1 LAKPRKARA
10 SERAYKLAVAKLR
23 AAGPDGQAHAEDVE
37 ACKSL
42 AEFTRQAWH
51 SIEPG
56 TPYLAN
62 WHIDAICE
70 HLEAVTA
77 GQIKRLLINM
87 PPRYMKS
94 LTCSVMWP
102 VWEWTQKPETR
113 YMFTT
118 YSGDLS
124 KDHAL
129 SRRTILESEW
139 FRERWGHKV
148 RLISDNITSV
158 VNDRRGVFT
167 ATSFTGS
174 ATGKGANRLVV
185 DDPHNPKKAESD
197 VERVTTVR
205 LFNTTFMNRLNNKFD
220 DAILAVMQR
229 LHEEDVSARCIE
241 QGYTHLCLPAES
253 EGRTTIVFP
262 MSGRTVVREDGDILW
277 PEREGPEQLQEQK
290 DQGSYYYAGQYQQR
304 PAPAG
309 GGMFT
314 SFEVVDAVPH
324 NLILC
329 RGWDKAGSEGK
340 GDYSAGAWL
349 GMTPASP
356 PEFFILDITRG
367 QWSAGNREKV
377 MHDTATADGNETII
391 WIEQEGGS
399 GGKDSADV
407 SIRNLAGFQAY
418 KQVASGTG
426 DKVARARP
434 LAAQAEIGNVKLLRG
449 PWNKDFIDEARIFPN
464 GKHDDQIDAASLAF
478 NKLCLMPRPGK
489 AAGAQTADA
498 PPVPRVAGA
507 APVKPAGWS
516 MGR

>member
-1 LAKPRKARA
+1 MSRSKRA
-10 SERAYKLAVAKLR
+10 HREYKLAL
-23 AAGPDGQAHAEDVE
+23 AATKARGQSVSPHAAEIE
-37 ACKSL
+37 ACGSL
-42 AEFTRQAWH
+42 AEFTRRAWH
-51 SIEPG
+51 AIEPG
-56 TPYLAN
+56 TPYLPN

-70 HLEAVTA
+70 HLESVTA
-77 GQIKRLLINM
+77 GQCKRLLINM

-94 LTCSVMWP
+94 ILCSVMWP
-102 VWEWTQKPETR
+102 VWEWTKKPETR

-124 KDHAL
+124 RDHAL

-139 FRERWGHKV
+139 FQARWGGIV
-148 RLISDNITSV
+148 RLASDNITSV
-158 VNDRRGVFT
+158 MNDRRGVFT

-197 VERVTTVR
+197 VERVSTVR
-205 LFNTTFMNRLNNKFD
+205 LFNTTFMNRLNNKFE
-220 DAILAVMQR
+220 DAIVVVMQR

-253 EGRTTIVFP
+253 EGRTTVVFP
-262 MSGRTVVREDGDILW
+262 MSGREQVREDGDILW

-290 DQGSYYYAGQYQQR
+290 NQGSYYYAGQYQQR

-314 SFEVVDAVPH
+314 SFEVVDAVPKR
-324 NLILC
+324 LVKV

-340 GDYSAGAWL
+340 GDFSAGVL
-349 GMTPASP
+349 IGMTGGADPT
-356 PEFFILDITRG
+356 FYVLDVVKG

-377 MHDTATADGNETII
+377 MHDTATADGVEVHI

-407 SIRNLAGFQAY
+407 SIRHLAGFVAQ

-449 PWNKDFIDEARIFPN
+449 SWNAAFVDESRIFPN

-478 NKLCLMPRPGK
+478 NKLCLMPRPSPAAFGPPLETPPIPRI
-489 AAGAQTADA
+489 AGA
-498 PPVPRVAGA
+498 
-507 APVKPAGWS
+507 KPSNPSGWA
-516 MGR
+516 MGK